1 MFLDFKI
8 NFNFLRFYFLNLIF
22 YKEDYIMLR
31 DPIIQNLFPEIFEF
45 EEAVDVIGCLKD
57 WPKSRLCDDKAIA
70 RKTKIDIK
78 TVKDIL
84 KLLETNNFVYNVKV
98 NEICI
103 KLIKHVR
110 SGKLSHEEMAKKTK
124 LDVKIVDQFIE
135 ENESLLLETK
145 KSYSQETLKTLN
157 DNFNALIKGEKKE
170 KEKKEK
176 EEADE
181 EVEEEKVEEKV
192 EEQEDSSEDEKK
204 TINEDKE
211 SEEVVVKEAVN
222 EEVEDDKK
230 SKAKAKKPKKEKAT
244 KKRAANIKFWYLTF
258 DEIIDCLQN
267 GYSTDEEISEKIS
280 CKLNIVRKILYKLYD
295 MRLASYKR
303 DKDKETQWY
312 TYDWKFNENE
322 YKKLEFDLA
331 SSELKRLNDE
341 LDYEVNNMFFVCP
354 FGHYRLD
361 FDDASTVEF
370 LCPDCD
376 VDLEF
381 DDNQEKINRI
391 KEEIKAVEEVISG

>member
-222 EEVEDDKK
+222 GNITITIEATEK
-230 SKAKAKKPKKEKAT
+230 SLDNITIAQAPAKVAYETGESFNPAGLQIQLNYTAGASDVVDYSNET
-244 KKRAANIKFWYLTF
+244 KDAFTF
-258 DEIIDCLQN
+258 
-267 GYSTDEEISEKIS
+267 S
-280 CKLNIVRKILYKLYD
+280 
-295 MRLASYKR
+295 
-303 DKDKETQWY
+303 
-312 TYDWKFNENE
+312 
-322 YKKLEFDLA
+322 
-331 SSELKRLNDE
+331 
-341 LDYEVNNMFFVCP
+341 P
-354 FGHYRLD
+354 
-361 FDDASTVEF
+361 
-370 LCPDCD
+370 
-376 VDLEF
+376 DLETALAPANTEVTITYGGKSV
-381 DDNQEKINRI
+381 NQAITVTDPVADRRP
-391 KEEIKAVEEVISG
+391 ADA